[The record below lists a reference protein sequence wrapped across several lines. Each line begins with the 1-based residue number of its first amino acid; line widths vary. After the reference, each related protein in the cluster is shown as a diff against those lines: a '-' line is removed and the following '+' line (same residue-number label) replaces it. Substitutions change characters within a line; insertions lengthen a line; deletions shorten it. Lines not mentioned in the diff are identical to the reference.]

1 MSILQFTDEL
11 FISKSKLSLPST
23 AIEMSFTSQGLES
36 THGASMT
43 SAPVTLYAE
52 ESGCFEVVPNKKV
65 VRKVEEKCPSLHLS
79 LSHLQWLLPVLSL
92 DLASGSPL
100 IMEWSYS
107 RNPVIPS
114 AKAESQAGPSFGRYT
129 KN

>member
-1 MSILQFTDEL
+1 M
-11 FISKSKLSLPST
+11 
-23 AIEMSFTSQGLES
+23 A
-36 THGASMT
+36 
-43 SAPVTLYAE
+43 SAPVTLYTE
-52 ESGCFEVVPNKKV
+52 ESKCFEVVPNKKV
-65 VRKVEEKCPSLHLS
+65 DRTAEERALLSISVS

-107 RNPVIPS
+107 CNPVILS